1 MAISLLDNIKIF
13 VPDID
18 YTTGTLLNSNTVY
31 TSENRY
37 QANNIIN
44 NYYNNESAVLVRGKH
59 NKVKNYL
66 KHADDYLAA
75 LSNFILDNS
84 NDKSIVSKLN
94 ETINVLNNT
103 TTNTIPALQKNIA
116 EVQSSIKEQILEILS
131 TINTDIKNKL
141 WLSIPKV
148 PYYKEDVWLVE
159 SDVLVDNILFKG
171 GIAYICTNTCLSGNF
186 KNTDWQPM
194 SIFNYEQLVNLPK
207 INNKTLKGNINVV
220 TPDQI
225 KNFVYSKTY
234 NNIDSDITNITYDNS
249 LECLKV
255 LSTDTV
261 TIAVPEEHVYTVTFD
276 VQLLQNANTK
286 LYIIDNKGTEI
297 ENSVVV
303 GKNDIVVTSDKIK
316 FRVNDT
322 MWIKNIT
329 VTGLDIEIPKKVSQ
343 LENDLK
349 YNHLDVSE
357 PETIV
362 VNIPNKL

>member
-1 MAISLLDNIKIF
+1 MKNININKILTDF
-13 VPDID
+13 
-18 YTTGTLLNSNTVY
+18 TGSK
-31 TSENRY
+31 
-37 QANNIIN
+37 Q
-44 NYYNNESAVLVRGKH
+44 
-59 NKVKNYL
+59 
-66 KHADDYLAA
+66 D
-75 LSNFILDNS
+75 FILYRDGLDTNS
-84 NDKSIVSKLN
+84 KDILDQSLVFIHPRKSIASDKQSDLGSYIYANGVFYPMVVN
-94 ETINVLNNT
+94 GATI
-103 TTNTIPALQKNIA
+103 
-116 EVQSSIKEQILEILS
+116 
-131 TINTDIKNKL
+131 
-141 WLSIPKV
+141 
-148 PYYKEDVWLVE
+148 
-159 SDVLVDNILFKG
+159 
-171 GIAYICTNTCLSGNF
+171 
-186 KNTDWQPM
+186 
-194 SIFNYEQLVNLPK
+194 
-207 INNKTLKGNINVV
+207 V

-234 NNIDSDITNITYDNS
+234 NNIDSDITGITYDDS
-249 LECLKV
+249 LKCIKV
-255 LSTDTV
+255 LSTNTV

-286 LYIIDNKGTEI
+286 LYIIDDKGTETEHSI
-297 ENSVVV
+297 VI

>member
-1 MAISLLDNIKIF
+1 MAIKRLENIEIT
-13 VPDID
+13 VPQLNT
-18 YTTGTLLNSNTVY
+18 TTGELTG
-31 TSENRY
+31 ENVIY
-37 QANNIIN
+37 NNDNKYVASDILP
-44 NYYNNESAVLVRGKH
+44 NYYNDESAKSVRTKQ
-59 NKVKNYL
+59 NFVKNYL
-66 KHADDYLAA
+66 KCADDYLSA
-75 LSNFILDNS
+75 LSNFLLNS
-84 NDKSIVSKLN
+84 DDESIVSKIN
-94 ETINVLNNT
+94 EIIANLNNVSDVE
-103 TTNTIPALQKNIA
+103 IPDLNLSILALKRSMKQM
-116 EVQSSIKEQILEILS
+116 ILDAVNNLDTS
-131 TINTDIKNKL
+131 VKNKC
-141 WLSIPKV
+141 WFDVPTV
-148 PYYKEDVWLVE
+148 PYYKEDIWLCSE
-159 SDVLVDNILFKG
+159 DITINKKEYKKG
-171 GIAYICTNTCLSGNF
+171 VAYICNNTNLVEMFDDN
-186 KNTDWQPM
+186 DWQPM

-276 VQLLQNANTK
+276 VQLLQNTNTK
-286 LYIIDNKGTEI
+286 LYIIDDKGNETEY
-297 ENSVVV
+297 SAVV